1 MILSP
6 INGVYGLKPRIFIRT
21 DIRRRAH
28 APPVSAPSDK
38 QRRSVR
44 EYVGIQLS
52 KAWYQSRKVKSS
64 VFPKKRHFKCKLFSH
79 LPYLLHLRVN
89 IGVPYTAHG
98 RRAVRHNAE
107 KGTKRLTNGYKEG
120 IIIMVFCA
128 CITYYLLAAFRFI
141 ISRFWYH
148 FFAVLLFVS
157 FVNGSPPALTYKSIK
172 EYRFTARHPA
182 LMHCN
187 TA

>member
-1 MILSP
+1 ML
-6 INGVYGLKPRIFIRT
+6 LLFL
-21 DIRRRAH
+21 RRAINSVGRC
-28 APPVSAPSDK
+28 ANTSAYSCRKHDIK
-38 QRRSVR
+38 AERSNQVFSQKSVILNVNFFR
-44 EYVGIQLS
+44 ICRICLISGSISEYHTPL
-52 KAWYQSRKVKSS
+52 
-64 VFPKKRHFKCKLFSH
+64 
-79 LPYLLHLRVN
+79 
-89 IGVPYTAHG
+89 HG

-157 FVNGSPPALTYKSIK
+157 YVGGSPPALTYKSIK

>member
-1 MILSP
+1 ML
-6 INGVYGLKPRIFIRT
+6 LLFL
-21 DIRRRAH
+21 RRAINSVGRY
-28 APPVSAPSDK
+28 ANTSAYSCRKHDIK
-38 QRRSVR
+38 AERSNQVFFQKSVILNVNFFR
-44 EYVGIQLS
+44 ICRLCFISGSISEYHTPLQ
-52 KAWYQSRKVKSS
+52 
-64 VFPKKRHFKCKLFSH
+64 
-79 LPYLLHLRVN
+79 
-89 IGVPYTAHG
+89 G

-120 IIIMVFCA
+120 IIIMVFCT

-148 FFAVLLFVS
+148 FFTVLLFVS
-157 FVNGSPPALTYKSIK
+157 YVDGSPPALTYKSIK